1 MRKIFILSAVA
12 ASAVMTIVSCSK
24 EQSEIN
30 PESIP
35 GKATITGTLSYSL
48 GQSYSSSA
56 GFSEEIVP
64 AAGVTVFVDVDNS
77 GFKDGATGYT
87 TYETVTDETGN
98 YSVTVPATSQGVD
111 VNIRANDF
119 VAEASVVEGQKNGSP
134 VFKTGDAIYHLE
146 EYQYTGV
153 KPGNVVEYSGMFD
166 CQFFSEPVSFDY
178 SGQVA
183 FRVGFN
189 SFDRNG
195 NYSFSF
201 ADENVNVIVTAE
213 YSGYDVPRKY
223 GVTVRG
229 GEAELEIPLLEE
241 KEIVYEDKPEEQAII
256 TPPPPATPEQKIEPQ
271 TEVKPEQP
279 QPLVEEKAIR
289 QEGLIFVAPT
299 EFFNQTS
306 SDYYSAIIKNWFADK
321 KGFLITSDSKL
332 ADFILR
338 PKILRAKVET
348 VNEESNRLQ
357 MVTAL
362 ELVYAASGKSYTE
375 HQNRFVV
382 YGNDEGEQ
390 DVAYRLM
397 KQLLEKSCE
406 ELITGMEKYV
416 EAKAP
421 KTTSPQALPP
431 IITPAKIQYPTVGD

>member
-146 EYQYTGV
+146 EYQHTGV

-195 NYSFSF
+195 NYSFTF

-241 KEIVYEDKPEEQAII
+241 NCKVNLTVEALRVVGEFSDQDNARYEGTYEQYNYSYG
-256 TPPPPATPEQKIEPQ
+256 EYSPQ
-271 TEVKPEQP
+271 T
-279 QPLVEEKAIR
+279 VEATFD
-289 QEGLIFVAPT
+289 GLTTPVVNIAMLF
-299 EFFNQTS
+299 
-306 SDYYSAIIKNWFADK
+306 
-321 KGFLITSDSKL
+321 KGFVDTPYHS
-332 ADFILR
+332 
-338 PKILRAKVET
+338 
-348 VNEESNRLQ
+348 
-357 MVTAL
+357 
-362 ELVYAASGKSYTE
+362 YAYYWEDAFNSE
-375 HQNRFVV
+375 W
-382 YGNDEGEQ
+382 E
-390 DVAYRLM
+390 
-397 KQLLEKSCE
+397 
-406 ELITGMEKYV
+406 
-416 EAKAP
+416 
-421 KTTSPQALPP
+421 
-431 IITPAKIQYPTVGD
+431 